1 MLIQSQTAA
10 TKAKNLRYKK
20 PIVSNMNLFY
30 IKDQLYEIIEAC
42 EEIRWYTDSD
52 DGDDS
57 LVNALLGDEDEAYEF
72 RMAFAEL
79 GAECEQMLYD
89 LEGEW
94 VPDCFDLLFVAAK
107 SGDYMGGYSGYDSYE
122 GDYFGISLLDEKY
135 AEQESKTKL
144 MRLKKEDLILAV
156 QQCLKIYSSFIS
168 LNTRYDSLKAA
179 IDILRDDNTEIIK
192 VTKEINKLYEAAA
205 STQTEYV
212 GSTKG
217 WIDFDKYLEE
227 LSQEMWLWQG
237 KERKGQFDP
246 ADCIKGKRVQNPERT
261 GTKCDCGVQN
271 IRQRV

>member
-122 GDYFGISLLDEKY
+122 GDYFGISILDEKY

-168 LNTRYDSLKAA
+168 LTTRYDSLKAS
-179 IDILRDDNTEIIK
+179 IDILRDNNTEIIK

-205 STQTEYV
+205 STQGEYV
-212 GSTKG
+212 ENTKG

-227 LSQEMWLWQG
+227 LPQKMWLW
-237 KERKGQFDP
+237 
-246 ADCIKGKRVQNPERT
+246 
-261 GTKCDCGVQN
+261 
-271 IRQRV
+271 